1 MRGDT
6 PQHGQFILRGC
17 CMGTHTVVH
26 HSTTYM
32 APAVRKVN
40 RDSPWF
46 WLAAG
51 WSDFVRVPGISLL
64 VGSIVTA
71 SMILVVSLLRP
82 SSYPFLAAGVFA
94 TVVFLGPVL
103 AVGLYEVSRRI
114 EHRKP
119 VGLMQLYVGWLRN
132 AGGVLTAGG
141 VLLLFMFTWYLISI
155 VSGTLLFGMDTT
167 VQAAT
172 RMDSVGMWFVFSA
185 VALPILVKAFALMV
199 ISVPMLID
207 RQGIDIVTAMYASLQ
222 AVRANLGVM
231 LLWAM
236 LIVLFTAL
244 AIAPIFLGL
253 TVVFPLL
260 AYASWHAYR
269 DLVVR

>member
-1 MRGDT
+1 MS
-6 PQHGQFILRGC
+6 
-17 CMGTHTVVH
+17 THTSVH
-26 HSTTYM
+26 HGTSY
-32 APAVRKVN
+32 AVPAVREVN

-51 WSDFVRVPGISLL
+51 WSDFVRMPGISLL
-64 VGSIVTA
+64 IGLVVTA

-94 TVVFLGPVL
+94 AVVFLGPVL

-119 VGLMQLYVGWLRN
+119 VGLMQLYDGWLRN
-132 AGGVLTAGG
+132 SSGVLTAGG
-141 VLLLFMFTWYLISI
+141 VLLLFMFAWYLISM
-155 VSGTLLFGMDTT
+155 VSGTLLFGMDAA

-172 RMDSVGMWFVFSA
+172 RMDSVGMWFVFTA
-185 VALPILVKAFALMV
+185 VALPILAIMFALMV
-199 ISVPMLID
+199 VSVPMLID
-207 RQGIDIVTAMYASLQ
+207 RPGIDIVTAMQGSLQ

-244 AIAPIFLGL
+244 AIAPMFLGL
-253 TVVFPLL
+253 MVVFPLL

-269 DLVVR
+269 DIVLH

>member
-1 MRGDT
+1 
-6 PQHGQFILRGC
+6 
-17 CMGTHTVVH
+17 MGTTSVH
-26 HSTTYM
+26 HGANY
-32 APAVRKVN
+32 AVPAVRKVN
-40 RDSPWF
+40 RDRPWF

-64 VGSIVTA
+64 IGLVVTA
-71 SMILVVSLLRP
+71 AMILVVSMMRP

-103 AVGLYEVSRRI
+103 AVGLYEVSRRL

-119 VGLMQLYVGWLRN
+119 VGLMQLYDGWLRN
-132 AGGVLTAGG
+132 SIGVLMAGG
-141 VLLLFMFTWYLISI
+141 VLLLFMLAWYLISM
-155 VSGTLLFGMDTT
+155 VSGTLLFGMDAA

-172 RMDSVGMWFVFSA
+172 RMDNVGMWFVFSA
-185 VALPILVKAFALMV
+185 VALPILALMFALMV
-199 ISVPMLID
+199 VSVPMLID

-222 AVRANLGVM
+222 AARANFSVM

-236 LIVLFTAL
+236 LIGLFTAL
-244 AIAPIFLGL
+244 AVAPMFLGL
-253 TVVFPLL
+253 MVVFPLL

-269 DLVVR
+269 DLVAR